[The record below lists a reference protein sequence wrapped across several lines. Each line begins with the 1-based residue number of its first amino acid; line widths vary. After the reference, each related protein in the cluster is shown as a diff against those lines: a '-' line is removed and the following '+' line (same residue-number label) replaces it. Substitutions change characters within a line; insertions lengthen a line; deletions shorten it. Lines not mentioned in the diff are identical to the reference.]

1 MHLGMW
7 RRTGVCWTSE
17 DSCGTDK
24 WAGEAGALVLKKRKE
39 KKRKEQM
46 SSETSGGKEGQLSGT
61 QPRMRLDLPPGG
73 FRRPDGRPAA
83 PSSA

>member
-24 WAGEAGALVLKKRKE
+24 WAGGALVLKKT
-39 KKRKEQM
+39 KKRKEKM
-46 SSETSGGKEGQLSGT
+46 SSETSGGKEG
-61 QPRMRLDLPPGG
+61 
-73 FRRPDGRPAA
+73 
-83 PSSA
+83 